1 MRAGWWYRGFY
12 SRQERRRRSSEWTRK
27 LLWLQLEAKKRAF
40 FRQLPP
46 FQGSEAISSG
56 YRFSGAKTRE
66 RMGPTSEIRERETG
80 WGSCKAAHAS
90 SIARFRG
97 GMRLLLEIGPVRMCS
112 KGMRNG
118 IRTLLELAG

>member
-1 MRAGWWYRGFY
+1 MDSEASLGF
-12 SRQERRRRSSEWTRK
+12 
-27 LLWLQLEAKKRAF
+27 LLWLQLEAKKKAF

-80 WGSCKAAHAS
+80 LVQGSTCELDCKVSRWDALAA
-90 SIARFRG
+90 G
-97 GMRLLLEIGPVRMCS
+97 
-112 KGMRNG
+112 NW
-118 IRTLLELAG
+118 AGAHVQ